1 MNDIQLLTEYV
12 KAIVELKK
20 NTKLM
25 SYWKMG
31 TRIDPASKARK
42 FSHTFIEDLQFDLG
56 SKISK
61 GQKRIITKFA
71 MKVYPELLRR
81 ARGNE
86 EIALE
91 RLNKLL
97 DLKFSVTQLPKFN
110 DDKSKTW

>member
-1 MNDIQLLTEYV
+1 MNDLQLLQEYV
-12 KAIVELKK
+12 RSLFELKK

-31 TRIDPASKARK
+31 TKIDPSSKARK
-42 FSHTFIEDLQFDLG
+42 LAHSFIDDLQFDLG

-71 MKVYPELLRR
+71 MKIYPDLLRR

-86 EIALE
+86 EIAID
-91 RLNKLL
+91 RLQNFL

-110 DDKSKTW
+110 DDKSNTW